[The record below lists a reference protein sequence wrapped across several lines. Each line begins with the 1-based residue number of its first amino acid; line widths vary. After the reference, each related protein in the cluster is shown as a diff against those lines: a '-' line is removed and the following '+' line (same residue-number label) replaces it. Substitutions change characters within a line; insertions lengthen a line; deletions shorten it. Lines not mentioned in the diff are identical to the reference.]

1 MNIEYM
7 NIFFEGRAFSF
18 RSVSA
23 RSRAPVPI
31 AKWEIRSKNNY
42 RDVARS
48 QKKKNLF
55 LLFSSENKKGL
66 QIIPIPIR
74 DCAST
79 NGDRPPTR

>member
-7 NIFFEGRAFSF
+7 NIFFEGRAFPF

-48 QKKKNLF
+48 QKKKTSF
-55 LLFSSENKKGL
+55 FCSRQRTK
-66 QIIPIPIR
+66 R
-74 DCAST
+74 DYK
-79 NGDRPPTR
+79 